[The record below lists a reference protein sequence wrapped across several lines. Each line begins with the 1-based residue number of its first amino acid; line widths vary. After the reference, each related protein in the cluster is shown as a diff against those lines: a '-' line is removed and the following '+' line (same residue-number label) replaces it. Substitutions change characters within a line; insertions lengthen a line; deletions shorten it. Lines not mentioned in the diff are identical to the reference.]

1 MHCLLSGV
9 VALVVLIAPPAHAQ
23 GAATASSSKPASPTT
38 VARNQQAKAG
48 LPMSDARDL
57 EESRRGFIAAPADRK
72 ILDGKGGV
80 VWDMARYDFLTQG
93 RSYDS
98 IHPSLQHQAEANMG
112 FGLYEVVPGRIYQVR
127 GFDLSNISFIKGD
140 SGWIV
145 FDPLTTRETAAA
157 ALALVTE
164 KLGKRPVLAVVYSHS
179 HADHFGGVRG
189 VIDEADVK
197 SGKVAVIAPAGFM
210 DHAASEYVYAG
221 AAMNRRLQYQYG
233 TFLARS
239 AQGHVDQAIGKAVAV
254 GTITLI
260 APTRIIEGAGDELT
274 IDGIRMVFQNTPG
287 TEAPAEMNTWFPQ
300 FKAFWA
306 AENITGTIHNIYTL
320 RGALVRDALY
330 WSKQINEALYRFGGE
345 AEVMF
350 ASHNWPRWGNARIQE
365 VMRAQRDAYA
375 HLNNWVLHLANQ
387 GVTINEIHNVYRQP
401 KSLQQQWAAHSYHGS
416 EEHNSRAVINRY
428 LGYWDGNPATLIPLS
443 PRDTAPMYVSM
454 MGGAEKIL
462 AKAGELHG
470 RGEDLQ
476 AMELLNKVV
485 YAEPG
490 NIAAKQLLAD
500 VFEQIGYQKES
511 SSVRNAFLAAAL
523 DLRSDMPSAPA
534 PAIGADILRSL
545 TAEQLLD
552 LAAIQLDSER
562 AEGQRFTLN
571 LVIPDIGEKFVVELS
586 NATLTHIKGT
596 QAGAPDATLTI
607 DRSDLLPLLA
617 GMVPME
623 TLIESG
629 KARLDGDGAVLARLR
644 GLLVSFKPDF
654 EIMPGTRASA
664 H

>member
-1 MHCLLSGV
+1 MHCSLSGV
-9 VALVVLIAPPAHAQ
+9 IALFALITSPAHAQ

-38 VARNQQAKAG
+38 VARNQQARAG

-57 EESRRGFIAAPADRK
+57 EETRRGFIAAPADSK
-72 ILDGKGGV
+72 ILDGKGAV

-98 IHPSLQHQAEANMG
+98 IHPSLQHHAEANMG

-300 FKAFWA
+300 FKAF
-306 AENITGTIHNIYTL
+306 
-320 RGALVRDALY
+320 
-330 WSKQINEALYRFGGE
+330 
-345 AEVMF
+345 
-350 ASHNWPRWGNARIQE
+350 
-365 VMRAQRDAYA
+365 
-375 HLNNWVLHLANQ
+375 
-387 GVTINEIHNVYRQP
+387 
-401 KSLQQQWAAHSYHGS
+401 
-416 EEHNSRAVINRY
+416 
-428 LGYWDGNPATLIPLS
+428 
-443 PRDTAPMYVSM
+443 
-454 MGGAEKIL
+454 
-462 AKAGELHG
+462 
-470 RGEDLQ
+470 
-476 AMELLNKVV
+476 
-485 YAEPG
+485 
-490 NIAAKQLLAD
+490 
-500 VFEQIGYQKES
+500 
-511 SSVRNAFLAAAL
+511 
-523 DLRSDMPSAPA
+523 
-534 PAIGADILRSL
+534 
-545 TAEQLLD
+545 
-552 LAAIQLDSER
+552 
-562 AEGQRFTLN
+562 
-571 LVIPDIGEKFVVELS
+571 
-586 NATLTHIKGT
+586 
-596 QAGAPDATLTI
+596 
-607 DRSDLLPLLA
+607 
-617 GMVPME
+617 
-623 TLIESG
+623 
-629 KARLDGDGAVLARLR
+629 
-644 GLLVSFKPDF
+644 
-654 EIMPGTRASA
+654 
-664 H
+664 